1 MASTFTARVGVIGS
15 IWAEVAELAENPLV
29 QRVISVFD
37 KVDHR
42 VDGKRRLMGRMTSFD
57 EGDLFW
63 RVLFGNSL
71 YGECSGKMEKYDCRQ
86 TRLNKQAC
94 FLMELLIPLGQAI
107 TCIFNFVEAK
117 ELLKSP
123 NEVFPSTCVSFTD
136 EDGNGTVSFIEFL
149 LGLAKLA
156 GSTSEAATGRCG

>member
-57 EGDLFW
+57 EGDLF
-63 RVLFGNSL
+63 
-71 YGECSGKMEKYDCRQ
+71 
-86 TRLNKQAC
+86 
-94 FLMELLIPLGQAI
+94 
-107 TCIFNFVEAK
+107 
-117 ELLKSP
+117 
-123 NEVFPSTCVSFTD
+123 
-136 EDGNGTVSFIEFL
+136 
-149 LGLAKLA
+149 
-156 GSTSEAATGRCG
+156 

>member
-1 MASTFTARVGVIGS
+1 MASTLTARVGVIGS

-42 VDGKRRLMGRMTSFD
+42 VDGKSWWGGWLPLMRLICFG
-57 EGDLFW
+57 
-63 RVLFGNSL
+63 VLFGNWL
-71 YGECSGKMEKYDCRQ
+71 YGECSGKVEKYDCRQ

-94 FLMELLIPLGQAI
+94 FLMELLIPPGQAI

>member
-1 MASTFTARVGVIGS
+1 
-15 IWAEVAELAENPLV
+15 
-29 QRVISVFD
+29 
-37 KVDHR
+37 
-42 VDGKRRLMGRMTSFD
+42 
-57 EGDLFW
+57 
-63 RVLFGNSL
+63 
-71 YGECSGKMEKYDCRQ
+71 MEKYDCRQ